1 MKAKERLWSSAL
13 IVLTI
18 FAVGAGL
25 IIWPLRGYIALATA
39 QIRAGREWGPLIAG
53 IAYVLGFFVTRTVQ
67 DCFDSIFAKPPFSNI
82 GAEPAPGKEKHP
94 AWVDSMLKPLGY
106 VLFLGWVALII
117 GALVLLLWLGL
128 WLVGAAAA
136 HH

>member
-1 MKAKERLWSSAL
+1 LKPKERLWSNAL

-25 IIWPLRGYIALATA
+25 IIWPLRPYLSLATA
-39 QIRAGREWGPLIAG
+39 QIRAGRELGPLIAG

-67 DCFDSIFAKPPFSNI
+67 DCFEAIFAKPPFSDI
-82 GAEPAPGKEKHP
+82 GAESAPGKEKHP

-106 VLFLGWVALII
+106 LLFLGWVASII
-117 GALVLLLWLGL
+117 AALVLLLWLGL
-128 WLVGAAAA
+128 WLVGSAAA